1 MFIGD
6 ISIVFL
12 QLMGFI
18 NQFITRG
25 TPPCTHETTDHI
37 QFWTLEVLSAGR
49 WPMRKRISGATL
61 SWEPHVA
68 NGDTTEDQNY
78 SI

>member
-1 MFIGD
+1 M
-6 ISIVFL
+6 

-25 TPPCTHETTDHI
+25 APPCTHETTDHI

-49 WPMRKRISGATL
+49 WPMRKRIFLVQRWAENLPWPTVTQPKIKTIL
-61 SWEPHVA
+61 
-68 NGDTTEDQNY
+68 
-78 SI
+78 